1 MSIAQRM
8 RQFGRFTGSGILAIC
23 IIAPVGLV
31 VLVVWGAIRQKLDPP
46 PEMRHA
52 SATEVT
58 GYETVSTE
66 KENLGILVVSK
77 VFIGPAVDRP
87 QDRIISPGA
96 ALREKSG
103 SPLGPAGSYWLVYG
117 NYADGCHISVDRVV
131 GGDALRTVD
140 KLSDTQ
146 RDEVSRGEK
155 LVLVTEFT
163 CGKG

>member
-8 RQFGRFTGSGILAIC
+8 RQLGRFTGLGILAVC
-23 IIAPVGLV
+23 IIVPVGLV
-31 VLVVWGAIRQKLDPP
+31 VLVIGGMIRKHLDPP
-46 PEMRHA
+46 LELRHA

-66 KENLGILVVSK
+66 KKYLGGLLVSK
-77 VFIGPAVDRP
+77 IFIGPVVDRP

-96 ALREKSG
+96 VLEEIGRPGRPGE
-103 SPLGPAGSYWLVYG
+103 YWLVYG
-117 NYADGCHISVDRVV
+117 DYPDGCHISVDRVD
-131 GGDALRTVD
+131 GGDPLRTVD

-155 LVLVTEFT
+155 LVLIAQFT
-163 CGKG
+163 CGEG